1 MSDIFFV
8 KLTPG
13 SLFKGSQGLSLLKS
27 FYCSQGMYVK
37 KNRYIYGHMN
47 VTFDLHL
54 KYEGIVRSGNQ
65 LSWASI
71 LKMTRKPLIT
81 VWSLREK

>member
-1 MSDIFFV
+1 
-8 KLTPG
+8 
-13 SLFKGSQGLSLLKS
+13 
-27 FYCSQGMYVK
+27 MYVK